1 MKLATIVKTD
11 FWRTGTC
18 RSHRAAKQ
26 LYKGGFRPL
35 FGGKAAKAKIMRC
48 LPEVRA
54 QLF

>member
-1 MKLATIVKTD
+1 MKLAAIVKTD
-11 FWRTGTC
+11 FWLTGT
-18 RSHRAAKQ
+18 RRNQRAAKQ

-35 FGGKAAKAKIMRC
+35 FGGKAAKAKIMRR